1 MSDPRPGS
9 GGAPSQPRCIF
20 HIGLTSSAARACARE
35 NTLLPAQRNVARPS
49 PSPRAIGDF
58 VKRPQIKPSRAQ
70 QGQALLTRPWWPRV
84 KGYPGSG
91 LSSCGDLG
99 GFPPPTLLT
108 AGILGAGLWLPAGEQ
123 FPLPV

>member
-1 MSDPRPGS
+1 MTLVRAQEGPLPNRGVFSTSVSPPRLP
-9 GGAPSQPRCIF
+9 
-20 HIGLTSSAARACARE
+20 ARARE
-35 NTLLPAQRNVARPS
+35 RTPCSLPNEMWRGPR
-49 PSPRAIGDF
+49 RAIGDF

-70 QGQALLTRPWWPRV
+70 QGQALRLTRPWWPRV

-91 LSSCGDLG
+91 LSSCSDLG